1 MVPKTELRY
10 DYEYAKR
17 VYQGNKDF
25 EDVWQ
30 NIINQ
35 GGAFEELYE
44 KLINRIL
51 KIIPQYTGFCWE
63 EYADRFIP
71 IYFADSFPSLPHPL
85 TLSINENPGIML
97 VDLIHELVHCNMYC
111 GFKTKQLQEGY
122 INLVTRSVIQKL
134 SLNLNDEIEEFEK
147 ASELETKIIPEKINL
162 DINKNTIKQYLNRP
176 RSRGGD

>member
-10 DYEYAKR
+10 DYKYAKR
-17 VYQGNKDF
+17 LYRGHMDF
-25 EDVWQ
+25 EDVWH
-30 NIINQ
+30 NIIDW
-35 GGAFEELYE
+35 GGAFEELYD

-51 KIIPQYTGFCWE
+51 KFIPQYTGFSWE

-71 IYFADSFPSLPHPL
+71 IYFAESFPSLPHPL

-97 VDLIHELVHCNMYC
+97 VDLIHELVHCNMYY
-111 GFKTKQLQEGY
+111 GFKTKQLQGEC

-147 ASELETKIIPEKINL
+147 ASELESKIIPENNNWDL
-162 DINKNTIKQYLNRP
+162 NKKTIKQYLNK
-176 RSRGGD
+176 